1 MATIKVAL
9 TPSEVNDALKAY
21 ATSRLGNKNLIAG
34 RVIIEQD
41 DAKTLLIATVEF
53 TESQPSTYER

>member
-1 MATIKVAL
+1 MATIKVVL
-9 TPSEVNDALKAY
+9 TQTEIYEALKSY

-41 DAKTLLIATVEF
+41 DAKNTLTATVEF
-53 TESQPSTYER
+53 TESRPSIYER